1 MPACFREDAHLIV
14 AIFAALFGLLIGS
27 FLNVCIYRMPRDLSV
42 VTPRSFCPECKQT
55 IAWFDNIPLVS
66 YALLGGRCRRCG
78 HRISLRYPIV
88 ELLTGVVFFCAF
100 WFPARQSGGWTLET
114 TLAAAKFA
122 AFGAIMIAL
131 VFSDLEER
139 ILPDEFTLGGTALGA
154 IFAAFVPV
162 SGGILLAIF
171 FSSPN
176 QWLVSLCDSLLAAA
190 ICSGSLWAVRGLYER
205 VRQREGLGLGD
216 VKMGAMIGAFLG
228 LQGALLTLLV
238 GSLLGVVV
246 GLGYTWFTGKDAS
259 TYELP
264 FGSFLG
270 ASALGVG
277 FFSEVIFNWYNRLGA

>member
-1 MPACFREDAHLIV
+1 MIEALV
-14 AIFAALFGLLIGS
+14 AALFGLLIGS

-42 VTPRSFCPECKQT
+42 VKPRSFCPECNQT

-66 YALLGGRCRRCG
+66 YAMLAGRCRRCG
-78 HRISLRYPIV
+78 HRISPRYPVV
-88 ELLTGVVFFCAF
+88 ELLTSVVFFCAF
-100 WFPARQSGGWTLET
+100 WFLGTK
-114 TLAAAKFA
+114 LAAVKFA
-122 AFGAIMIAL
+122 IFGAIMIAL

-139 ILPDEFTLGGTALGA
+139 ILPDEFTLGGTGLGV

-162 SGGILLAIF
+162 SGGILLLIF
-171 FSSPN
+171 YSSKQ
-176 QWLVSLCDSLLAAA
+176 QWLVSICDSVMAAA
-190 ICSGSLWAVRGLYER
+190 ICSGALWAVRAMYEK
-205 VRQREGLGLGD
+205 VRKREGLGLGD

-228 LQGALLTLLV
+228 IQGALLTLLV

-270 ASALGVG
+270 VSALAVG

>member
-1 MPACFREDAHLIV
+1 MIEALV
-14 AIFAALFGLLIGS
+14 AALFGLLIGS

-42 VTPRSFCPECKQT
+42 VKPRSFCPECNQT
-55 IAWFDNIPLVS
+55 IAWFDNIPLLS
-66 YALLGGRCRRCG
+66 YAMLAGRCRRCG
-78 HRISLRYPIV
+78 HRISARYPVV
-88 ELLTGVVFFCAF
+88 ELLTGVVFFGAF
-100 WFPARQSGGWTLET
+100 WFLGTK
-114 TLAAAKFA
+114 LAAVKFA
-122 AFGAIMIAL
+122 VFGAIMIAL

-139 ILPDEFTLGGTALGA
+139 ILPDEFTLGGTALGV

-162 SGGILLAIF
+162 SGGILLLIF
-171 FSSPN
+171 YSSKQ
-176 QWLVSLCDSLLAAA
+176 QWLVSICDSVMAAA
-190 ICSGSLWAVRGLYER
+190 ICSGALWAVRTMYEK
-205 VRQREGLGLGD
+205 VRKREGLGLGD

-228 LQGALLTLLV
+228 IQGALLTLLV

-270 ASALGVG
+270 VSALGVG

>member
-1 MPACFREDAHLIV
+1 MIEALV
-14 AIFAALFGLLIGS
+14 AALFGLLIGS

-42 VTPRSFCPECKQT
+42 VKPRSFCPECNQT

-66 YALLGGRCRRCG
+66 YAMLAGRCRRCG
-78 HRISLRYPIV
+78 HRISPRYPVV
-88 ELLTGVVFFCAF
+88 ELLTSVVFFCAF
-100 WFPARQSGGWTLET
+100 WFLGTK
-114 TLAAAKFA
+114 LAAVKFA
-122 AFGAIMIAL
+122 IFGAIMIAL

-139 ILPDEFTLGGTALGA
+139 ILPDEFTLGGTALGV

-162 SGGILLAIF
+162 SGGILLLIF
-171 FSSPN
+171 YSSKQ
-176 QWLVSLCDSLLAAA
+176 QWLVSICDSVMAAA
-190 ICSGSLWAVRGLYER
+190 ICSGALWAVRAMYEK
-205 VRQREGLGLGD
+205 VRKREGLGLGD

-228 LQGALLTLLV
+228 IQGALLTLLV

-270 ASALGVG
+270 VSALAVG